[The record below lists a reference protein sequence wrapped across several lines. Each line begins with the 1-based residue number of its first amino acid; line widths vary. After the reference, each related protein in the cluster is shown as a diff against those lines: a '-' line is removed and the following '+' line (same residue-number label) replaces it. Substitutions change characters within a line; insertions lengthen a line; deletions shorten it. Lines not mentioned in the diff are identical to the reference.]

1 MSCQVLLQLLG
12 ETEKSC
18 ALSCCRGFRVQP
30 GEGEAFACEGYE
42 GMSLKDRGIWSR
54 AVGKSASAASWAQS
68 ELCLVLT
75 PASLSH
81 SASKCSWRRLRLSC
95 SCISCY

>member
-54 AVGKSASAASWAQS
+54 AVGKSTQRRQ
-68 ELCLVLT
+68 LG
-75 PASLSH
+75 
-81 SASKCSWRRLRLSC
+81 SKKVSC
-95 SCISCY
+95 VWS

>member
-42 GMSLKDRGIWSR
+42 GMSLKDRGIFHCR
-54 AVGKSASAASWAQS
+54 AVRKSASAASWAQR
-68 ELCLVLT
+68 
-75 PASLSH
+75 
-81 SASKCSWRRLRLSC
+81 K
-95 SCISCY
+95 